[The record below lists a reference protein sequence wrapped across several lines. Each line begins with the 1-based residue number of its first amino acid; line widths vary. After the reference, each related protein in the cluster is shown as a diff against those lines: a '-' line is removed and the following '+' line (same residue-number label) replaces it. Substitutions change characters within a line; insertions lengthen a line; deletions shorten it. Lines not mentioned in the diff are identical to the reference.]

1 MVTFHEDDMSPFLL
15 TISFLTICYSLFRDV
30 LLDVDKDEEHVDA
43 EHHGR
48 EHAHGNLLE
57 DSIPKNGK
65 SLFFCSCFSTV
76 CSVCRVGKNPGFF
89 LKNPA
94 RWVFLGFFGFFGF
107 DWFFWVLLG
116 FLNLVSVT

>member
-15 TISFLTICYSLFRDV
+15 TISFHTICYLLFRDV

-65 SLFFCSCFSTV
+65 S
-76 CSVCRVGKNPGFF
+76 FF
-89 LKNPA
+89 L
-94 RWVFLGFFGFFGF
+94 VFT
-107 DWFFWVLLG
+107 
-116 FLNLVSVT
+116 VSILYVACVQ